1 MFGALFAWSINTK
14 KHTVRFPAD
23 YRLPFMVLALCI
35 LVILVISIF
44 LPDSINRAK
53 QAVIKNSDQS
63 EDEED
68 DVFDRNNE
76 KRKLKKKLRT

>member
-1 MFGALFAWSINTK
+1 
-14 KHTVRFPAD
+14 
-23 YRLPFMVLALCI
+23 MVLALCI